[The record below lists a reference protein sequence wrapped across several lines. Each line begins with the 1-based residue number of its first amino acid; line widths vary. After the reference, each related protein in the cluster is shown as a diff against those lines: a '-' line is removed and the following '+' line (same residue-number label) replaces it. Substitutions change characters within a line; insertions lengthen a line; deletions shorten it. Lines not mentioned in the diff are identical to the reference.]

1 MLLPS
6 FEGRFWSFIPN
17 IRGLM
22 SWQTSMVVLI
32 KTARFTQQLFSPS
45 NFLISFPAIYRCM
58 YTYYA
63 LRDKLVI
70 LSGFSIKLPLIFNW
84 ILQQEGLFTTTLS
97 KWRCT
102 FHHLKKNLFKTI
114 NVWLSFVALPF
125 LVLPVPFVR
134 AVRELQGLVS

>member
-1 MLLPS
+1 MVFYS
-6 FEGRFWSFIPN
+6 KFRS
-17 IRGLM
+17 LM
-22 SWQTSMVVLI
+22 SWKTSIIVLI

-70 LSGFSIKLPLIFNW
+70 LSGFSIKLPLIFTW
-84 ILQQEGLFTTTLS
+84 ILQQEALFTTTLS

-114 NVWLSFVALPF
+114 NVWSSLLLYLSWCCQSLLCLPSGSS
-125 LVLPVPFVR
+125 R
-134 AVRELQGLVS
+134 DS